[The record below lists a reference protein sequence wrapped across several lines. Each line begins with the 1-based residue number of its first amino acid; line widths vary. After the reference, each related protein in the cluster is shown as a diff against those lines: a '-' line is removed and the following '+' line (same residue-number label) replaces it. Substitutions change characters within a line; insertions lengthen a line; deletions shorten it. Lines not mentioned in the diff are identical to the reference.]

1 MPSIK
6 TDICIIGAGP
16 AGATAALQLAY
27 SGVPCVIID
36 KAVFPR
42 DKVCGDGLSG
52 KVLTLLGRIDPGI
65 AARLLTAQ
73 FKLDSW
79 GVNFVAA
86 NRLGINIPYKAGYQ
100 KAPGEPRGF
109 VCKRID
115 FDNFLVDELKRC
127 PQIQLIE
134 GVSITKHTLEADGY
148 LLGNAGGDVQV
159 KAKLVIAANGA
170 YSSFTKEVANIHMEP
185 EHYVAG
191 IRAYYK
197 NISGIHPDQLIELHF
212 LKNILPGYFWIFPLP
227 NGEANVGV
235 GMLSSS
241 LRKKKVNLK
250 QLLHD
255 TITKDPE
262 MKERFKDAV
271 LMGTIDGYGLPLGS
285 KKRTLSGE
293 RYMLTGDAA
302 YLIDP
307 FTGEGIGN
315 ALYSGRMAAQQAM
328 VAIAADDYSAAA
340 LRAYDANV
348 YRVLGPELI
357 MSTKLQKLVK
367 YPWIL
372 NMLMKMAAR
381 NKEFRTLL
389 TSMFHEV
396 DIRKKLTQPM
406 FYLRLLFS
414 R

>member
-1 MPSIK
+1 ME
-6 TDICIIGAGP
+6 TNVCIIGAGP

-27 SGVPCVIID
+27 MGIHCVVVD

-52 KVLTLLGRIDPGI
+52 KVLTLLGRIDQGI
-65 AARLLTAQ
+65 ADRLLAAS
-73 FKLDSW
+73 FKEDSW

-86 NRLGINIPYKAGYQ
+86 NRMGMDIPYKPNYE
-100 KAPGEPRGF
+100 KLPGEPHGF

-115 FDNFLVDELKRC
+115 FDNFLADELKRC
-127 PQIQLIE
+127 PQVTLLE
-134 GVSITKHTLEADGY
+134 GTDITGQVLQEDGY
-148 LLGNAGGDVQV
+148 LLTGNKGAFQL
-159 KAKLVIAANGA
+159 KAKLVIVANGA
-170 YSSFTKEVANIHMEP
+170 YSSFTKEVAGIRMEP

-197 NISGIHPDQLIELHF
+197 GVTGLHTDKFIELHF
-212 LKNILPGYFWIFPLP
+212 LKNVLPGYFWIFPLP

-235 GMLSSS
+235 GMLSKSIH
-241 LRKKKVNLK
+241 RKKANLK

-255 TITKDPE
+255 TITHDPE
-262 MKERFKDAV
+262 MKERFKDAE
-271 LMGTIDGYGLPLGS
+271 LMGSIDGYGLPLGS
-285 KKRTLSGE
+285 KKRALSGE
-293 RYMLTGDAA
+293 RYMLVGDAG

-315 ALYSGRMAAQQAM
+315 ALYTGRMAAQQA
-328 VAIAADDYSAAA
+328 AASIAVNDYSAAA
-340 LRAYDANV
+340 LGAYDANV
-348 YRVLGPELI
+348 YRVLGPELN
-357 MSTKLQKLVK
+357 MSTKLQKLIK

-372 NMLMKMAAR
+372 NKLLKMASR
-381 NKEFRTLL
+381 NRELKDLL

-396 DIRKKLTQPM
+396 DIRKKLAQPS
-406 FYLRLLFS
+406 FYLKLLFN